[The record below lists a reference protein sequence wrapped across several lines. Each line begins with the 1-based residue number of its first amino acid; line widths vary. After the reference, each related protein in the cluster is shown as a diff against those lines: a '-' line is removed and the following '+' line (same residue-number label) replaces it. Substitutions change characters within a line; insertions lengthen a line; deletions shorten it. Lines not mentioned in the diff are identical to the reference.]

1 MKCLLVFPRMKEEGF
16 WSPPLGVAY
25 LGAFLLENGI
35 DVKIADM
42 TFERDW
48 TLLKSMLIQ
57 FKPEVAG
64 ISIQTP
70 MINEALEAAR
80 IIKEWNPACTVVA
93 GGPHVSCLPE
103 EVAKYGNVDIANFGE
118 GEYTLLEICR
128 GLPKKEITGI
138 AYRENGSVVKNA
150 PRPSVENL
158 DEIPFPA
165 WHLLSRRYFK
175 THEGSVLTSRGCPSN
190 CAFCQPCQRLIF
202 GSRVRRR
209 GPKNVVDE
217 IEILNRKYNVKFIRV
232 QDDTFTSN
240 LKWVDEFCD
249 ELSKRKLS
257 IILDCKTRADRVDKK
272 VFAKMKS
279 VGFYRADI
287 GVESGSERVRNMILN
302 KKVSEEEIL
311 QAFKILR
318 ELKIGAL
325 AFFMIGSPTET
336 PEDIRQ
342 SIALLRELKPDS
354 TVVSITTPFPKTR
367 LYEYAVENCLLVSD
381 SYAHLDFWRRASI
394 RTEIPE
400 KELYILKKKME
411 KLCIMER
418 LKKPYRLVD
427 TVFRL
432 SGIYVRPR
440 IALLRLISPYLY
452 RMQWRKYFVK
462 LGEKKSF

>member
-25 LGAFLLENGI
+25 LGAFLLKNGI
-35 DVKIADM
+35 EVKIADM

-48 TLLKSMLIQ
+48 TLLKNMLMD

-70 MINEALEAAR
+70 MINEAVRAAQ
-80 IIKEWNPACTVVA
+80 IIKEWNPACIVVA

-103 EVAKYGNVDIANFGE
+103 EVAGYENMDIANFGE
-118 GEYTLLEICR
+118 GEYTLLEICK
-128 GLPKKEITGI
+128 GSPKKEIAGI
-138 AYRENGSVVKNA
+138 AYKENGAVVKNA
-150 PRPSVENL
+150 PRTPIENL
-158 DEIPFPA
+158 DEIPFPS
-165 WHLLSRRYFK
+165 WHLLSPRYFE

-202 GSRVRRR
+202 GTRVRRR
-209 GPKNVVDE
+209 SPKNVVDE
-217 IEILNRKYNVKFIRV
+217 IEILNKKYNAKFIRI
-232 QDDTFTSN
+232 QDDTFTAN
-240 LKWVDEFCD
+240 LRWVDAFCD
-249 ELSKRKLS
+249 ELAKRGLN
-257 IILDCKTRADRVDKK
+257 IIWDCKTRADSVDKK

-287 GVESGSERVRNMILN
+287 GVESGSERVRNIILN
-302 KKVSEEEIL
+302 KNVSEEEIRN
-311 QAFKILR
+311 AFKILR
-318 ELKIGAL
+318 QLKIGAL
-325 AFFMIGSPTET
+325 AFFMIGTPTET

-342 SIALLRELKPDS
+342 SIALLKKINPDS
-354 TVVSITTPFPKTR
+354 TVVSITTPFPKTK
-367 LYEYAVENCLLVSD
+367 LYEYAVEHNLLVSD

-411 KLCIMER
+411 KLCIIER
-418 LKKPYRLVD
+418 LKKPYKLLDSVL
-427 TVFRL
+427 RL
-432 SGIYVRPR
+432 SGVYVRPE
-440 IALLRLISPYLY
+440 IALRKLTSLYLY

-462 LGEKKSF
+462 LGEK